1 VPWNQHLT
9 TGEGYKFLEHITDAY
24 IEAWAPSME
33 RAFSKAAEAFFDTML
48 NVTKVDPKIM
58 ETLNVEGHD
67 ELELLYNWLEALLL
81 QFDIQ
86 GTVYREFDLSPIDI
100 NSRPLKLEARIRGEQ
115 YAPEKHGAKTEVK
128 GVTYHLM
135 NINKQSNEVR
145 LQFLLDL

>member
-1 VPWNQHLT
+1 MT
-9 TGEGYKFLEHITDAY
+9 TREGYKLLEHTTDAY
-24 IEAWAPSME
+24 IETWAPTLE
-33 RAFSKAAEAFFDTML
+33 KAFSKAAEAFFDTML
-48 NVTKVDPKIM
+48 TVAKVDPKIE

-86 GTVYREFDLSPIDI
+86 GMAYREFDLSPINPD
-100 NSRPLKLEARIRGEQ
+100 STPLKLEAQIRGEK
-115 YAPEKHGAKTEVK
+115 YVPEKHGAKTEVK

-135 NINKQSNEVR
+135 NIKKDPNEVR